1 MFSNQCFLLLYL
13 LMAVWIGEL
22 KGFKFNFIIEMLGFL
37 RFIYFV
43 RKLVFLFDKVVNEY
57 IFFMVIWKIDVIR
70 FGIWYVE
77 V

>member
-1 MFSNQCFLLLYL
+1 
-13 LMAVWIGEL
+13 MAVWIGEL